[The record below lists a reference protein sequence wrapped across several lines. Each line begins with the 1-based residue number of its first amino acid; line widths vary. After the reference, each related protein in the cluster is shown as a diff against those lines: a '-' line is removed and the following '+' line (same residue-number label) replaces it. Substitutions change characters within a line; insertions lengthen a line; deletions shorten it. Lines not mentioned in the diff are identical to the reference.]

1 MSRENDFSK
10 WLLCVAV
17 FALLVSCSSSRYA
30 VKLTVTDLNNAS
42 VAQKI
47 NANTSA
53 LLTELNKAFFNNRTP
68 SFNKFDGLNKNAK
81 NTILSIWKITPFRCI
96 ETEIIERSL
105 KTSSGWQIRNIPLIL
120 KDMSE
125 ENSYKEIAI
134 NFDNSGTI
142 EDIYFTIDLRDYKE
156 IMMNEGNDVTDL
168 RSRRYILDFVENF
181 RTAFNR
187 KDIDFI
193 SKIYSDDAL
202 IITGKMIKQT
212 KSSENESKDYS
223 FSRDNIAYQV
233 STNKEYINKLY
244 SFFKSNFIINVKFE
258 DIEVVRHPEHPDIY
272 GIRLKQCWNTANF
285 SNTGYLFL
293 LMDFKDI
300 EHPLIHMRIWQPEN
314 GKQLSEDEIIN
325 LYDFEITNEK

>member
-193 SKIYSDDAL
+193 SKIYSDDTL
-202 IITGKMIKQT
+202 IVTGQVVKQT
-212 KSSENESKDYS
+212 KSVLDNFSNEKISYQVQTKKANVNKLRS
-223 FSRDNIAYQV
+223 IFKAHTAVNVTFDNI
-233 STNKEYINKLY
+233 EI
-244 SFFKSNFIINVKFE
+244 
-258 DIEVVRHPEHPDIY
+258 VRHPKHPEIY
-272 GIRLKQCWNTANF
+272 GVTFKQTWNTTNY
-285 SNTGYLFL
+285 SDKGYWFFL
-293 LMDFKDI
+293 LDFRNDKNMQI
-300 EHPLIHMRIWQPEN
+300 YVRIWQPEKLN
-314 GKQLSEDEIIN
+314 GKQLSEDEIFK
-325 LYDFEITNEK
+325 LDDFNIR